1 MPKCPSPPIPRM
13 ATTSPTRAS
22 LFQRALYVVTPAHIS
37 GAAFVYESSLGISVI
52 ANVGATI

>member
-1 MPKCPSPPIPRM
+1 MPKCPPIPMM